1 LGDDW
6 GKGASRQKK
15 WKGEEEMKSERK
27 WKDQHEGQKGKKKR
41 ENKKHKSRDD
51 FRKKGMIL
59 HQKKKN

>member
-1 LGDDW
+1 
-6 GKGASRQKK
+6 
-15 WKGEEEMKSERK
+15 MKSERK